1 MASKTIMIQE
11 ETYNRLLQLK
21 RENESFN
28 DLIMRLIY
36 QKQEITPFFG
46 LLSEEESD
54 IIEKAIDEARKLN
67 DIADQQREGKF

>member
-28 DLIMRLIY
+28 DLILRLIN
-36 QKQEITPFFG
+36 QKQELTPFFG
-46 LLSEEESD
+46 LFSKREGDL
-54 IIEKAIDEARKLN
+54 IEKAIDEARKEN
-67 DIADQQREGKF
+67 DLADQLRREE